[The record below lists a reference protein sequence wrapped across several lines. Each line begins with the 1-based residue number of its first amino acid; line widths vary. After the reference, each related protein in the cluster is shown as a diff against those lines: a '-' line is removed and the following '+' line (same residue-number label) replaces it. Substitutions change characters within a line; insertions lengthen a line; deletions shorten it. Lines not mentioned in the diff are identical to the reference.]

1 MQLFN
6 VLGHVDGF
14 IILLICNFVRLL
26 NFRACSLKYAA
37 KLLNKIYVDN

>member
-6 VLGHVDGF
+6 VLGHIGGF

-26 NFRACSLKYAA
+26 HFGAHSLKYAA